1 MGITYAYGLFAHV
14 WQVPGGW
21 LGLREA
27 HVHANAWGFLG
38 LAAIGTLY
46 DLPPAPRYPI
56 STVRGYET
64 TRRGSSSPVS
74 FR

>member
-46 DLPPAPRYPI
+46 DLFPRLLG
-56 STVRGYET
+56 TDLQ
-64 TRRGSSSPVS
+64 
-74 FR
+74 